1 MIRPYSKTR
10 WFGILNYERLIIMLF
25 SLNIV
30 TNTSSQNP
38 VIPPPLPLGQTQVEC
53 VTNLKINKFTRHPS
67 DNWKVVVSGPD
78 EMTQK
83 EIIKY
88 EASTPN
94 KDPFNTYNW
103 LLGNETPGPKGFVNY
118 WNVTP
123 LPGPFILKGDAY
135 IPYAKLPMLNDDFGT
150 THGDATV
157 IENNQTSGAIQKDV
171 KVFFRKDDMNYNDD
185 KLPNWFFYW
194 SQIPLIQ
201 DLLQLDGMYLY
212 DIKNCKFNDTPTPYK
227 IPLYFD
233 KNLDP
238 GVAGSTN
245 FPYLKLEEFKPSQCY
260 DQSGDKK
267 QKIIAEYS
275 KNGDQIKIRVGQI
288 ASEISGFCKGQEP
301 ERKGIHVFYNTIAHE
316 VEHVKLKFEI
326 WNYTHPSK
334 PEVFPGY
341 NDIWDLDR
349 DYYKDV
355 WEEKD
360 LVASKMF
367 ETESGTNQDRYISNY
382 SDCFCFN
389 KYPCSAGTQY
399 EEERCRKVA
408 NELDYQAID
417 KFDWSYDLYLKYQG
431 KQWK

>member
-1 MIRPYSKTR
+1 
-10 WFGILNYERLIIMLF
+10 
-25 SLNIV
+25 
-30 TNTSSQNP
+30 
-38 VIPPPLPLGQTQVEC
+38 
-53 VTNLKINKFTRHPS
+53 
-67 DNWKVVVSGPD
+67 
-78 EMTQK
+78 
-83 EIIKY
+83 
-88 EASTPN
+88 
-94 KDPFNTYNW
+94 
-103 LLGNETPGPKGFVNY
+103 
-118 WNVTP
+118 
-123 LPGPFILKGDAY
+123 
-135 IPYAKLPMLNDDFGT
+135 
-150 THGDATV
+150 
-157 IENNQTSGAIQKDV
+157 
-171 KVFFRKDDMNYNDD
+171 MNYNDD

-233 KNLDP
+233 KNQID
-238 GVAGSTN
+238 AGITK
-245 FPYLKLEEFKPSQCY
+245 FPCTKLEEFKPSQCY

-334 PEVFPGY
+334 PDVLPGY

-355 WEEKD
+355 WEENDNDAKD
-360 LVASKMF
+360 YKFSTKIPEGGV
-367 ETESGTNQDRYISNY
+367 DRYNSNY
-382 SDCFCFN
+382 ASCLCYS
-389 KYPCSAGTQY
+389 KHPCTAGTQY

-417 KFDWSYDLYLKYQG
+417 KYDWSYDLYLKYQG